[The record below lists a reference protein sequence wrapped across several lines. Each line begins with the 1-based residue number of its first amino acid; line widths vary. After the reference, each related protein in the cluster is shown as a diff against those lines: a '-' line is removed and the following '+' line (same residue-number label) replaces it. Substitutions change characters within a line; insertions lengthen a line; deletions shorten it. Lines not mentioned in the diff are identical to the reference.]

1 MTCSQGPL
9 RVPDSAVAMQSK
21 EKLLTDLRKELGISS
36 QEHFMV
42 LEKVMSDKE
51 VEALRENRPPEG
63 QAQPDAG
70 LGKKRKDSA
79 PLSGARCGSMTG
91 QMHCQMHRA
100 ILVPCLMRPVHA
112 LGIALPVYTIHWGGP
127 HVEIA

>member
-1 MTCSQGPL
+1 MPNST
-9 RVPDSAVAMQSK
+9 VAMQSK

-79 PLSGARCGSMTG
+79 PLSGVRCDSMTG
-91 QMHCQMHRA
+91 QMHCHMHCHTRSMVDETGA
-100 ILVPCLMRPVHA
+100 CIGHSTACLHYP
-112 LGIALPVYTIHWGGP
+112 LGGP
-127 HVEIA
+127 SRRNSLKCR

>member
-1 MTCSQGPL
+1 
-9 RVPDSAVAMQSK
+9 MQSK

-63 QAQPDAG
+63 QAQPEAG

-79 PLSGARCGSMTG
+79 PLSGARCAAMPR
-91 QMHCQMHRA
+91 QMR
-100 ILVPCLMRPVHA
+100 CLMRRAPPV
-112 LGIALPVYTIHWGGP
+112 P
-127 HVEIA
+127 

>member
-1 MTCSQGPL
+1 MLTRPL
-9 RVPDSAVAMQSK
+9 RVPNCAIAVQSK

-51 VEALRENRPPEG
+51 VEALRENRPPDG

-79 PLSGARCGSMTG
+79 PLSGVRCGCMTG
-91 QMHCQMHRA
+91 QMHCHMHRA
-100 ILVPCLMRPVHA
+100 TLVPCWMRPMHL
-112 LGIALPVYTIHWGGP
+112 LGIALPVYATHWGTP
-127 HVEIA
+127 HVKLEVP

>member
-1 MTCSQGPL
+1 MPNCAI
-9 RVPDSAVAMQSK
+9 AVQSK

-79 PLSGARCGSMTG
+79 PLSGARWGYMTG
-91 QMHCQMHRA
+91 QMHCHMHRA
-100 ILVPCLMRPVHA
+100 TLLPCWMKPDACVGYSTACLHYP
-112 LGIALPVYTIHWGGP
+112 LGDP
-127 HVEIA
+127 